1 MDIVYIAG
9 AALLWLA
16 ALGLA
21 YGCHRLQR
29 PGARS

>member
-1 MDIVYIAG
+1 MDIVYLGG
-9 AALLWLA
+9 AALFWLA